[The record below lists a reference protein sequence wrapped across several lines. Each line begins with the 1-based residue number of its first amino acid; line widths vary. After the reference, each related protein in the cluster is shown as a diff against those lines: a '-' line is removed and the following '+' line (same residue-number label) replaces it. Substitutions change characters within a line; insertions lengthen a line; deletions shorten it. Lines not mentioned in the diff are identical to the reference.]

1 MQALSP
7 MPQLPALK
15 NIRNLNGIV
24 SPLTSLTPLKEPDR
38 EFLAEEFSADVAEA
52 PQPEDLQAQV
62 VKIHKNTNQ
71 KLIIVTHDKTLL
83 CLKRNL
89 SRLGKAEWIAPLS
102 TVMTIILALIT
113 ADFRGAFG
121 LGSAEW
127 KAMFVISAFIAT
139 GWLAQTLRKS
149 LKSLSMNEVIYNTV
163 EQLGG
168 EVNA

>member
-1 MQALSP
+1 MQASSP
-7 MPQLPALK
+7 MNLLSAPK
-15 NIRNLNGIV
+15 TTKDLNGTV
-24 SPLTSLTPLKEPDR
+24 SPFQIEKPDH
-38 EFLAEEFSADVAEA
+38 EFLSEEFSEDAPEA
-52 PQPEDLQAQV
+52 MPPDDLQAHV

-89 SRLGKAEWIAPLS
+89 SKLGKGEWLAPLS
-102 TVMTIILALIT
+102 TVLTIILALIT

-127 KAMFVISAFIAT
+127 KAMFVISGFITT
-139 GWLAQTLRKS
+139 GWLAHTIRKS
-149 LKSLSMNEVIYNTV
+149 LRSLNMNEVVYSTV

-168 EVNA
+168 KTTS